1 MANRDTHGS
10 NEEEWVGFDLDGTLA
25 KYDGWKGVEHIGKP
39 VPAMV
44 VLAYMLHKFGR
55 KVKILTARV
64 APRDG
69 DDGSKARKYVQ
80 EWCRDYLG
88 FVPEVTHLKDA
99 SMVALFDDRACA
111 VEQNTGKVL
120 GGWPDFLP
128 EPSKKAQK
136 AILGKMPESEKKADA
151 HHPDFDD
158 IVGLY
163 KDRYGIDLSHVRMK
177 WSKHPRYR
185 NGKRSFEFP
194 DDESAGSHGP
204 GIVWINPDQR
214 SVMKRFG
221 VEGKVKDFRR
231 LIMAHELAHEVD
243 TVLHKRRFV
252 KKMLAEA
259 RKANFNSAYLDTVS
273 AHKFDKELFAEWMA
287 KKLSEPAEKKA
298 AAKLVRVKKPLT
310 IHDRLVRCVMRRNPG
325 FTTEEAEKYISDGRL
340 DAELAKMR

>member
-69 DDGSKARKYVQ
+69 DDGSNARKYVQ

-136 AILGKMPESEKKADA
+136 AILDKMPESEKKTA
-151 HHPDFDD
+151 
-158 IVGLY
+158 
-163 KDRYGIDLSHVRMK
+163 
-177 WSKHPRYR
+177 
-185 NGKRSFEFP
+185 
-194 DDESAGSHGP
+194 
-204 GIVWINPDQR
+204 
-214 SVMKRFG
+214 
-221 VEGKVKDFRR
+221 
-231 LIMAHELAHEVD
+231 
-243 TVLHKRRFV
+243 
-252 KKMLAEA
+252 AE
-259 RKANFNSAYLDTVS
+259 
-273 AHKFDKELFAEWMA
+273 
-287 KKLSEPAEKKA
+287 
-298 AAKLVRVKKPLT
+298 LVRVKKPLT

-325 FTTEEAEKYISDGRL
+325 FSEEDAEEYISDGRL
-340 DAELAKMR
+340 DAEIAKAR